1 MARLSGVHWSLLSAA
16 GDPDTNVTINRQRA
30 IEALRHGFSFVSP
43 ALLDLMMVQIK
54 ALEASRAKSSHM
66 LVPVVCWWGLGLS
79 LSEAD
84 GFRHQLSRNAF
95 EDTLRPMCRRV
106 DRRLVRVVAQAYWS
120 GRLFVIG
127 AGVLGR
133 GAAALAAPH
142 PNRVRQILDSRVRF
156 CHAKRPTSRVRVP
169 CCP

>member
-66 LVPVVCWWGLGLS
+66 LVPVVCWRGLGSS

-84 GFRHQLSRNAF
+84 AFRHQLSRNAF
-95 EDTLRPMCRRV
+95 DEGVTLRPMCRRV
-106 DRRLVRVVAQAYWS
+106 DRLLVRVVAQAYWS
-120 GRLFVIG
+120 GRLLVIG

-142 PNRVRQILDSRVRF
+142 PNRVRQILDSRVR
-156 CHAKRPTSRVRVP
+156 CHHAKSRVRVP

>member
-66 LVPVVCWWGLGLS
+66 LVLKTSCHWCWSAGSRSSCAGSTASKSCTTNTRLQGTFLS
-79 LSEAD
+79 RKEAD
-84 GFRHQLSRNAF
+84 LPCACALLPVSSVLDVDVDVVVSRPAMTME
-95 EDTLRPMCRRV
+95 ED
-106 DRRLVRVVAQAYWS
+106 VVAPVS
-120 GRLFVIG
+120 S
-127 AGVLGR
+127 
-133 GAAALAAPH
+133 P
-142 PNRVRQILDSRVRF
+142 PNRSTR
-156 CHAKRPTSRVRVP
+156 AKV
-169 CCP
+169 